1 MKAYM
6 VYAWDRYYPEVA
18 SSQVKGLYFSEPD
31 AIAKVAEL
39 KKDSVYDRA
48 DYCEVEIQ
56 GEQKE
61 LDVER

>member
-6 VYAWDRYYPEVA
+6 VYAWDHYYPTVA
-18 SSQVKGLYFSEPD
+18 CSQVQALYFSEPD

-39 KKDSVYDRA
+39 TKDAAHDRV

-56 GEQKE
+56 GEQKV
-61 LDVER
+61 LDVQD

>member
-6 VYAWDRYYPEVA
+6 VYAYDSYYPTVA
-18 SSQVKGLYFSEPD
+18 SSQVKAIYFSEPD

-39 KKDSVYDRA
+39 RKDLAYDRA

-56 GEQKE
+56 GEQKV
-61 LDVER
+61 LDVQD